1 MKRIFLVC
9 LSLIIICGGFFRPSL
24 AFGHAFPDHS
34 DPRVGSEVAPPSGVK
49 IWFDGPLEPVFS
61 TLRVFS
67 SAGIPVDKGDGR
79 VDDRDNHLLLVS
91 LPPLPAGEYRVVWA
105 VVAWDG
111 HRTEG
116 QFKFEV
122 R

>member
-1 MKRIFLVC
+1 MKRIFLFC
-9 LSLIIICGGFFRPSL
+9 LSLIILSGGVFRPSPAL
-24 AFGHAFPDHS
+24 GHAFPDHS
-34 DPRVGSEVAPPSGVK
+34 EPRVGSEVGPPSGVK

-61 TLRVFS
+61 TLRVFNA
-67 SAGIPVDKGDGR
+67 AGTPVDKGDGK
-79 VDDRDNHLLLVS
+79 VDDKDKHLLRVS
-91 LPPLPAGEYRVVWA
+91 LPPLPPGEYRVVWA